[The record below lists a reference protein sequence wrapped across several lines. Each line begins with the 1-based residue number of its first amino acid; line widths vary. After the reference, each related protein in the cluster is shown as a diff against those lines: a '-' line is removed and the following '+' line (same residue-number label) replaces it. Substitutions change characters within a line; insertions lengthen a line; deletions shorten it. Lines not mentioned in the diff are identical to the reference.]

1 MNPAITAVLIGI
13 ISAFSFGGGFALS
26 EARMSR
32 EQIARFNDSRNW
44 ECKTTLIY
52 NPNKMEQTDKTK

>member
-13 ISAFSFGGGFALS
+13 IAAFSFGGGFALGKYLTS
-26 EARMSR
+26 PEQLARLENANS
-32 EQIARFNDSRNW
+32 W

-52 NPNKMEQTDKTK
+52 NPNKKEEK